1 MTSFG
6 KYMGHDTF
14 FHRIDARIKLLGMI
28 FFMVSIFLS
37 YGTPWMSFVIYGV
50 IFLILLTIT
59 FVSKASFLSLFRSM
73 KALWFM
79 ILLILIINIFF
90 TTDTTSQ
97 ILVQFPGTN
106 ICIRLGA
113 VVNVSYIFLRLV
125 LVLMITNILTSTT
138 KPMDLTNAIEWLFHP
153 LSWIRIPVHK
163 FAMALSLALRFVP
176 SLQEETTRIM
186 KAQAS
191 RGVDF
196 QNGNFKTKIKS
207 LVSLIIPLFI
217 SAFLTSGELAD
228 AMEARGYDPDSK
240 RTKFKNTNWS
250 LKDTC
255 SAVFLTLFLAGIIT
269 MAVCQ
274 FDLFAALGVQVPQL

>member
-6 KYMGHDTF
+6 KYMGYDTL
-14 FHRIDARIKLLGMI
+14 FHRIDARIKLIGMI
-28 FFMVSIFLS
+28 LFMVSIFLN
-37 YGTPWMSFVIYGV
+37 YGNPWMCFVIYGV
-50 IFLILLTIT
+50 IFLILLTFT
-59 FVSKASFLSLFRSM
+59 FVSKASFLSLFRSL

-90 TTDTTSQ
+90 SGDTTSL
-97 ILVQFPGTN
+97 ILVQFPNTN

-138 KPMDLTNAIEWLFHP
+138 KPMDLTNAIECLFHP
-153 LSWIRIPVHK
+153 LTWLHIPVHK

-176 SLQEETTRIM
+176 SLQEETSRIM

-228 AMEARGYDPDSK
+228 AMEARGYDPNSK
-240 RTKFKNTNWS
+240 RTKFKHLHWGW
-250 LKDTC
+250 KDTA
-255 SAVFLTLFLAGIIT
+255 SAIFLALFISGIIT
-269 MAVCQ
+269 MAVCK
-274 FDLFAALGVQVPQL
+274 FDLFAALGLQVPQL